1 MWQLIINGPGY
12 FDTSYD
18 LPDGVTHLGRADEND
33 IVLSGDLVSRR
44 HARFR
49 ARGESLVVE
58 DLGSR
63 NGSKLNGEPLRGPA
77 TLKTG
82 DTLQVGENT
91 LAVRQPSQRE
101 SAATEVV
108 SLDAGGVRRFG
119 RGGEIDGSVITSRA
133 LTDSLV
139 LKALDNVSP
148 SATTT
153 PPSGVPLPFPDEVG
167 QQVSYEWL
175 LALYRISEHLSSAR
189 SLQEFLERTAD
200 RVMERARATT
210 AVVLVRHPSG
220 VMVPAAVRHS
230 GRLAR
235 GEVPV
240 SDAIIDAAL
249 ANGAALAVADVRE
262 DLRFAQRESVI
273 LYGADQVLCIPVR
286 QGEDFIGVL
295 YLNRTSRDEE
305 DPSHLLD
312 LCTAAA
318 HLISTGLQRFRAE
331 GSPAGE
337 RLRHALERFHPPESI
352 DRRVNELLAN
362 PQSLTRLEERNAT
375 VVSAELPGIAQAAVR
390 AGPERA
396 AEVLAD
402 FQQRLAG
409 VVWSFDGAVQRL
421 AGDGL
426 TAVFGAL
433 EAKGDDALRAVRC
446 ALALR
451 AEWERTAARHPPE
464 LRIPL
469 RIALHTGRVLAG
481 HVGNEARLELLAV
494 GEPSQVAKWLC
505 ASAEPGQVLITGK
518 TLAAV
523 GARFDVIPLG
533 ERALEPR
540 TGRDRVA
547 AFEVVE
553 EDAAELTS
561 PGVA

>member
-18 LPDGVTHLGRADEND
+18 LPDGLTHLGRADEND

-49 ARGESLVVE
+49 ARGETLVVE

-77 TLKTG
+77 TLKAG
-82 DTLQVGENT
+82 DTLQVGENS
-91 LAVRQPSQRE
+91 LAVRQPSKRE
-101 SAATEVV
+101 IAATEVI

-119 RGGEIDGSVITSRA
+119 RGGEIGGSVISSRT
-133 LTDSLV
+133 LQDSVV
-139 LKALDNVSP
+139 LRALDNVSP
-148 SATTT
+148 STTANG
-153 PPSGVPLPFPDEVG
+153 PVPFAEEAG
-167 QQVSYEWL
+167 QKVSYEWL
-175 LALYRISEHLSSAR
+175 LTLYRISEHLSSAR

-230 GRLAR
+230 GKLAR

-240 SDAIIDAAL
+240 SDAIIDTAL
-249 ANGAALAVADVRE
+249 ANGTALAVADVRE
-262 DLRFAQRESVI
+262 DQRFALRESVI

-286 QGEDFIGVL
+286 QGEDFLGVL
-295 YLNRTSRDEE
+295 YLNRTSRDA
-305 DPSHLLD
+305 DDANQLLD
-312 LCTAAA
+312 LCTAVA
-318 HLISTGLQRFRAE
+318 HLISTGLQRFRAQ
-331 GSPAGE
+331 GSPAEE

-352 DRRVNELLAN
+352 DRRVGELMAN
-362 PQSLTRLEERNAT
+362 PQALTRLEERTAT
-375 VVSAELPGIAQAAVR
+375 LLVAELAGFSVIAHR
-390 AGPERA
+390 AGVQKA
-396 AEVLAD
+396 AEVLND
-402 FQQRLAG
+402 FAQRLTG
-409 VVWSFDGAVQRL
+409 VVFSFEGAVERL

-426 TAVFGAL
+426 QAVFGAP
-433 EAKGDDALRAVRC
+433 EVKGDDALRAVRC

-451 AEWERTAARHPPE
+451 AEWERTAARHPAE
-464 LRIPL
+464 LRCPL
-469 RIALHTGRVLAG
+469 KIALHTGKVFAG
-481 HVGNEARLELLAV
+481 TVGNEARLEFTAV
-494 GEPSQVAKWLC
+494 GEPVHVAQWLC
-505 ASAEPGQVLITGK
+505 ASAEAGQVLITGK

-533 ERALEPR
+533 ERALRPN
-540 TGRDRVA
+540 RDRVA

-553 EDAAELTS
+553 EDAAEHTS